1 MEKPMFTIQT
11 QNLELTRW
19 AATGDRTRKIDA
31 DWPLYRDRGA
41 ASTAVVYF
49 ELEPG
54 MHLGRHTDSAE
65 ELLIV
70 LQGEIEAVV
79 GAERK
84 RVGAG
89 GMALVPSMVPH
100 DVVSVGNAPAK
111 VLGVFSSN
119 TVVSTFDEGFAP
131 DNIRVVGTPMPVVEA
146 FSAAELG

>member
-1 MEKPMFTIQT
+1 MFTIQT
-11 QNLELTRW
+11 QNLKLTHFT
-19 AATGDRTRKIDA
+19 ADNDRTRRIDA

-65 ELLIV
+65 ELLVV
-70 LQGEIEAVV
+70 LEGEIEAVV
-79 GAERK
+79 DGERK
-84 RVGAG
+84 RVAAG
-89 GMALVPSMVPH
+89 GIALVPSMVPH
-100 DVVSVGNAPAK
+100 DVNSVGEVPAK

-131 DNIRVVGTPMPVVEA
+131 DNLRVVGTPMPELEAVEP